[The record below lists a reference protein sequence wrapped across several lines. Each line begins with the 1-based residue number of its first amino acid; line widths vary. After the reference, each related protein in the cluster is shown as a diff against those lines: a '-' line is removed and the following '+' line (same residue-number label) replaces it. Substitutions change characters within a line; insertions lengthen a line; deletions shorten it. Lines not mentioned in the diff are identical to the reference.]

1 MTTILSTTSF
11 GLFSTAPINNAT
23 INNATINNATI
34 KDTTKF
40 TGDVVGITKSMV
52 GLSNVDN
59 TNDLDKPISKATQLV
74 LDTMTTSYNAEF
86 TGFINCEDIIVNN
99 KAKINTYL
107 HTFIKND
114 ELEYTLVNEHPNI
127 TICGSNSDIVNL
139 PTSPL
144 DGLCINISNMS
155 ENDLTIRSTKTMYN
169 LFLARDGA
177 NEIFL
182 QKNFMYTFIYTE
194 KSQGVGNWNFK
205 F

>member
-1 MTTILSTTSF
+1 MNDL
-11 GLFSTAPINNAT
+11 
-23 INNATINNATI
+23 
-34 KDTTKF
+34 
-40 TGDVVGITKSMV
+40 
-52 GLSNVDN
+52 N

-74 LDTMTTSYNAEF
+74 LDTMTTSYNPEF
-86 TGFINCEDIIVNN
+86 TGIINCEDIIVNN

-114 ELEYTLVNEHPNI
+114 EVEYTLENEHPNI

-139 PTSPL
+139 PTTPL

-177 NEIFL
+177 KEIFL

-194 KSQGVGNWNFK
+194 NSQGIGNWNFK

>member
-1 MTTILSTTSF
+1 
-11 GLFSTAPINNAT
+11 
-23 INNATINNATI
+23 
-34 KDTTKF
+34 
-40 TGDVVGITKSMV
+40 MV

-59 TNDLDKPISKATQLV
+59 TNDLDKPISNATQLV
-74 LDTMTTSYNAEF
+74 LDTMASSYNAEF

-114 ELEYTLVNEHPNI
+114 ESEYILGNEHPNI

-194 KSQGVGNWNFK
+194 NLQGLGNWNFK

>member
-1 MTTILSTTSF
+1 MSFRVQGGTNGLNLNAPIHNAILSGKTT
-11 GLFSTAPINNAT
+11 
-23 INNATINNATI
+23 
-34 KDTTKF
+34 F
-40 TGDVVGITKSMV
+40 TGDVLGITQTMV

-59 TNDLDKPISKATQLV
+59 TNDLDKPISNATQRV
-74 LDTMTTSYNAEF
+74 LDTLSSSYSPEF
-86 TGFINCEDIIVNN
+86 TGLIKCEDINVQDIIVNN
-99 KAKINTYL
+99 TAKINTYL

-114 ELEYTLVNEHPNI
+114 EEEYTLGNENPNV

-139 PTSPL
+139 PTIPL
-144 DGLCINISNMS
+144 DGLCINICNMS
-155 ENDLTIRSTKTMYN
+155 ENDLVIRSTKTMYN

-194 KSQGVGNWNFK
+194 NLEGTGHWNFK

>member
-1 MTTILSTTSF
+1 MSVIITANTL
-11 GLFSTAPINNAT
+11 GLFSSAPITSAT

-34 KDTTKF
+34 KGTTKF
-40 TGDVVGITKSMV
+40 TGDVGGITKAMV

-114 ELEYTLVNEHPNI
+114 EVEYSLGNEHPNI

-169 LFLARDGA
+169 LFLARDGS

-194 KSQGVGNWNFK
+194 NLQGLGNWNFK